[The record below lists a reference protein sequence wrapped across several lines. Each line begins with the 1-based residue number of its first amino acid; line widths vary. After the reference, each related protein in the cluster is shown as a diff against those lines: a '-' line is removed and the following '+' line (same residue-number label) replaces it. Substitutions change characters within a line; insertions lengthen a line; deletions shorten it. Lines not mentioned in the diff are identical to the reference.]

1 MKFTLASPSTLALLM
16 LVISHGTESASMVK
30 RDVPAEIEKI
40 TKYLQDLSSMLTTTT
55 AELVE
60 KIKAADL
67 TSQAE
72 AYLQEGKAQVQP
84 LLEKVQAQLKPLTA
98 NIDEKLKPLSGPIL
112 SQIQPLAASVEAQ
125 VEDLLRK
132 VMDHTKALLPPQ

>member
-1 MKFTLASPSTLALLM
+1 MKFTLAIALLV
-16 LVISHGTESASMVK
+16 LVISHGAESASLVQ
-30 RDVPAEIEKI
+30 RDVPAEIQKI
-40 TKYLQDLSSMLTTTT
+40 TKFLEDISSMFTTTVT
-55 AELVE
+55 ELVE
-60 KIKAADL
+60 KIKATDL
-67 TSQAE
+67 TSEAE

-84 LLEKVQAQLKPLTA
+84 LLEKVQKQLKPLTA
-98 NIDEKLKPLSGPIL
+98 NIEEKLKPLSGPIL